1 MNQSSLNENK
11 MGVLPIGKLLFSM
24 AIPMMLS
31 MLIQAL
37 YNIVDSMYVA
47 RINEN
52 ALTAVSLAFPVQ
64 NLMLG
69 FATGTA
75 VGMNSLLSKSLGS
88 GDQDRANKAA
98 GNGLFLAGL
107 FCLIFSVGG
116 YFFSGAFFRTQSDI
130 AEIVEGGTAYL
141 EVCTTCS
148 IGLFGTIMFERLL
161 QSTGRT
167 LPTMFTQALGA
178 ILNIILDPMFI
189 FGYNGIPAMGIRGA
203 AVATVISQIIS
214 FLLAAACHF
223 LMNKDIRLKL
233 AHLLPSWRVLWPILS
248 VGVPSV
254 IMVAIGS
261 VMNLGMNRILYDF
274 TPTAVAVFGAY
285 YKLQSFIFM
294 PVFGL
299 NNAMVS
305 IVAFNYGARNPQRI
319 KKTIILSCGV
329 AFCFALLGFLSFQL
343 IPNVLLGL
351 FEPTEDFLAIGCTAL
366 RIIGWHYLLAGF
378 CIILS
383 SSFQALGNGIF
394 STLNSLI
401 RQLIVLLPAAYVLSL
416 SGRLEL
422 VWVAF
427 PIAEVAAL
435 TVTSLLFLW
444 IYKKKVAPME
454 NRTADS
460 V

>member
-1 MNQSSLNENK
+1 MTQPSLNENK

-47 RINEN
+47 RISEN

-88 GDQDRANKAA
+88 GDQEKANKTA
-98 GNGLFLAGL
+98 GNGLFLAAV
-107 FCLIFSVGG
+107 FCLVFSVGG
-116 YFFSGAFFRTQSDI
+116 WFFSGVFFRTQSDI

-141 EVCTTCS
+141 EICTTCS
-148 IGLFGTIMFERLL
+148 IGLFGTILFERLL

-167 LPTMFTQALGA
+167 LPTMFTQATGA
-178 ILNIILDPMFI
+178 VLNIILDPMFI
-189 FGYNGIPAMGIRGA
+189 FGYGIIPAMGIRGA

-223 LMNKDIRLKL
+223 LLNQDIRLRL
-233 AHLLPSWRVLWPILS
+233 SNLVPSWRVLWPILS

-254 IMVAIGS
+254 VMVAIGS
-261 VMNLGMNRILYDF
+261 AMNLGMNRILYNF

-305 IVAFNYGARNPQRI
+305 IVAFNYGARNPRRI
-319 KKTIILSCGV
+319 KKTIILSCCV
-329 AFCFALLGFLSFQL
+329 AFSLVFLGFLSFQF
-343 IPNVLLGL
+343 IPHVLLGL
-351 FEPTEDFLAIGCTAL
+351 FEPTEEFLTIGCTAL
-366 RIIGWHYLLAGF
+366 RIIGFHYLLAPF

-401 RQLIVLLPAAYVLSL
+401 RQLIVLLPAAYLLSL
-416 SGRLEL
+416 SGRLEM
-422 VWVAF
+422 VWFSF

-435 TVTSLLFLW
+435 TVTALLFSRV
-444 IYKKKVAPME
+444 YRKKIAPME
-454 NRTADS
+454 QKAGDR
-460 V
+460 